1 MKKSAKNPDE
11 GNRCA
16 TLVVLHLSPEIAG
29 PKISATWSSVPQ
41 SGGGWTPGGGATY
54 DATVFSMPP
63 TNPLGVQLA
72 TPITPLGGHTRATS
86 PAAGAGSGGNMLPIA
101 ETT

>member
-16 TLVVLHLSPEIAG
+16 TLVVLHLSPETAV

-54 DATVFSMPP
+54 EATVLSIPP
-63 TNPLGVQLA
+63 TNPVGVQLA
-72 TPITPLGGHTRATS
+72 APIMPSGAQTRAIS
-86 PAAGAGSGGNMLPIA
+86 AAVRAWSGANMLPIA